1 MAMNGKLNV
10 AVILAVALQAI
21 GLVWYVS
28 KIDSKVE
35 VMYSAYQGDNQEEVV
50 EAQVLMKL
58 NLESLME
65 EVTIIN
71 KGIDKLRKQ
80 NTDLKHQIKEHNK
93 TMHSKKDKKKKE

>member
-35 VMYSAYQGDNQEEVV
+35 VMYAQYQESTQETVI

-58 NLESLME
+58 NLESLVE
-65 EVTIIN
+65 EVNALSKDKRDLN
-71 KGIDKLRKQ
+71 KKI
-80 NTDLKHQIKEHNK
+80 TELKHQIKEHNK
-93 TMHSKKDKKKKE
+93 TMHKKDKKNKG

>member
-10 AVILAVALQAI
+10 AVILAVAIQAI

-35 VMYSAYQGDNQEEVV
+35 VMYTKFQEANQETVI

-58 NLESLME
+58 NLESLVE
-65 EVTIIN
+65 EVKELN
-71 KGIDKLRKQ
+71 KDKDRLRKQ
-80 NTDLKHQIKEHNK
+80 VTGLKQEIKEHKATHK
-93 TMHSKKDKKKKE
+93 TKDKKNKG